1 MLETDAAEMGR
12 SHPRRA
18 TAASRA
24 SSTLMLIS
32 PAILSIAL
40 FLLLPVLCVF
50 LISLTDYRLGLGRPT
65 FVGFDNYVALT
76 DDAQFGRSLTNTFV
90 YVAIVTPVTVLLGLV
105 LAIAIESRLRLRR
118 FWRTVFFIPIASTLV
133 AIAVAWEFIFDPSIG
148 LINQLLTALGF
159 ERINFL
165 GDPATALFVLA
176 IIGIWDQ
183 LAVNV
188 TLFVAGLAMVP
199 RDYYDAAALDGAR
212 HPIDRALLVTV
223 PMLGPMV
230 VFVLVITVVRA
241 FRVFD
246 LVAVLTQG
254 DPLGSTDV
262 LLYHSFRE
270 AFQFFNVGYGSA
282 IAIVFFIIVFG
293 LMWLRLRMD
302 RHARQSG

>member
-199 RDYYDAAALDGAR
+199 RDYYDAAAL
-212 HPIDRALLVTV
+212 
-223 PMLGPMV
+223 
-230 VFVLVITVVRA
+230 
-241 FRVFD
+241 
-246 LVAVLTQG
+246 
-254 DPLGSTDV
+254 
-262 LLYHSFRE
+262 
-270 AFQFFNVGYGSA
+270 
-282 IAIVFFIIVFG
+282 
-293 LMWLRLRMD
+293 
-302 RHARQSG
+302 

>member
-1 MLETDAAEMGR
+1 
-12 SHPRRA
+12 
-18 TAASRA
+18 
-24 SSTLMLIS
+24 
-32 PAILSIAL
+32 
-40 FLLLPVLCVF
+40 
-50 LISLTDYRLGLGRPT
+50 
-65 FVGFDNYVALT
+65 
-76 DDAQFGRSLTNTFV
+76 
-90 YVAIVTPVTVLLGLV
+90 
-105 LAIAIESRLRLRR
+105 
-118 FWRTVFFIPIASTLV
+118 
-133 AIAVAWEFIFDPSIG
+133 
-148 LINQLLTALGF
+148 
-159 ERINFL
+159 
-165 GDPATALFVLA
+165 ALFVLA